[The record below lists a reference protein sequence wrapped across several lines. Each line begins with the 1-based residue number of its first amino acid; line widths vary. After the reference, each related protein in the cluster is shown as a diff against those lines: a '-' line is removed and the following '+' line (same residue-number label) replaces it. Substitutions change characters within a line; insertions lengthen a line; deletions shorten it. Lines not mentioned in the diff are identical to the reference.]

1 MILSDT
7 IQLRVDANTKKQA
20 GEIIKKLGLDLSA
33 AIKLYLKQIIIHKG
47 IPFKVRTENGYTSK
61 FEETL
66 LKDES
71 KTRRLYNNG
80 KIKHYSS
87 IKQMHQDILNS

>member
-7 IQLRVDANTKKQA
+7 IQLRVEAKTKKQA
-20 GEIIKKLGLDLSA
+20 GEIIKKLGLDLST
-33 AIKLYLKQIIIHKG
+33 AIKLYLKQIIINKG
-47 IPFKVRTENGYTSK
+47 IPFQLRTENGYTSE

-71 KTRRLYNNG
+71 NTRRLYNDG
-80 KIKHYSS
+80 KIQGYNS
-87 IKQMHQDILNS
+87 IKQMHQNI